1 MAALDAALDSVGYP
15 AVVQPMVSGGIELLA
30 GVVQDP
36 VFGPVVAFGPGG
48 TMAELIGGTAFATL
62 PLTDVDA
69 EELVTSGKAG
79 ELVAGFRGKTAADTG
94 ALVDLV
100 VRLAAL
106 AEDFPQV
113 AELDLNP
120 VIALADDCVAVDARV
135 RVAHAVPQRAAQVVV
150 AAASMPARYGAR

>member
-1 MAALDAALDSVGYP
+1 M
-15 AVVQPMVSGGIELLA
+15 
-30 GVVQDP
+30 QDP

-135 RVAHAVPQRAAQVVV
+135 RVARAVPQGRLK
-150 AAASMPARYGAR
+150 SW

>member
-1 MAALDAALDSVGYP
+1 VILGIGDTAALDAALDRVGYP
-15 AVVQPMVSGGIELLA
+15 AVMQPMVSGGIELLA

-62 PLTDVDA
+62 PMTDVDA
-69 EELVTSGKAG
+69 QELVASGKAG
-79 ELVAGFRGKTAADTG
+79 DLVAGFRGRAAADTG

-135 RVAHAVPQRAAQVVV
+135 RVAHAAPPGRLK
-150 AAASMPARYGAR
+150 SW

>member
-1 MAALDAALDSVGYP
+1 M
-15 AVVQPMVSGGIELLA
+15 
-30 GVVQDP
+30 
-36 VFGPVVAFGPGG
+36 FGPVVAFGPGG

-62 PLTDVDA
+62 PMTDVDA
-69 EELVTSGKAG
+69 HELVASGKAG
-79 ELVAGFRGKTAADTG
+79 DLVAGFRGRAAADTG

-135 RVAHAVPQRAAQVVV
+135 RVAHAAPPGRLK
-150 AAASMPARYGAR
+150 SW